1 MLLATVLAFFAH
13 QALHV
18 EPATVAL
25 TGAAVGLLVT
35 RIDLEQALAHIEWT
49 TLFFFV
55 ALFVMVGALEATGAI
70 DHVAEAVKDADR
82 RRSHGGADRDRLD
95 RRRSAPRSSTTSP
108 SPRR

>member
-1 MLLATVLAFFAH
+1 MLAFFAH

-35 RIDLEQALAHIEWT
+35 RIDLEKALSGIEWT
-49 TLFFFV
+49 TLFFFIG
-55 ALFVMVGALEATGAI
+55 LFVMVGALEATGAI
-70 DHVAEAVKDADR
+70 GHVADAVKDVTGGERTR
-82 RRSHGGADRDRLD
+82 RADRDRLG
-95 RRRSAPRSSTTSP
+95 RGGRARPWSTTSP